1 MAVKPAAKPISATTT
16 ELMALNIAAHSAS
29 KARIKTQITGV
40 DGILD
45 PNGLHDAECGYR
57 HADYYAATAQ
67 GAGGP
72 PDAEKCWV
80 TNLAQPSGSSS
91 QGPCPP
97 GISWSTPDGIFAME
111 ERP

>member
-1 MAVKPAAKPISATTT
+1 MAP
-16 ELMALNIAAHSAS
+16 NIAAHGAS

-45 PNGLHDAECGYR
+45 PNGLHDAESGYC
-57 HADYYAATAQ
+57 HADCYAATVQ

-97 GISWSTPDGIFAME
+97 GISWSTPKGILAIE